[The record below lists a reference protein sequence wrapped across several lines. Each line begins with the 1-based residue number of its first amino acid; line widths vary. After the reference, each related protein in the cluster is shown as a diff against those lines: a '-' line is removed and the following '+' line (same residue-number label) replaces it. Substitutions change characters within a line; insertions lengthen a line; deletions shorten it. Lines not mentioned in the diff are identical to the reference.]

1 MKKKNENGITLISLV
16 ITVLILMTISSV
28 LVGSALNGMRLQELK
43 KMQNDIQLLDD
54 MVSSYYSKYGS
65 LPFYKINNN
74 VNVDTSYI
82 FSTTFAD
89 SQKNVNDGDVYNIID
104 LNAFDGLTLNYG
116 NDFYNYIDKTSST
129 MGTDIYIINDQS
141 HQIYYLRGISVDG
154 YTYYTNEFEKTNVN

>member
-1 MKKKNENGITLISLV
+1 M
-16 ITVLILMTISSV
+16 ILCYSGTGNSRYI
-28 LVGSALNGMRLQELK
+28 AQRIADELQ
-43 KMQNDIQLLDD
+43 D
-54 MVSSYYSKYGS
+54 
-65 LPFYKINNN
+65 
-74 VNVDTSYI
+74 
-82 FSTTFAD
+82 
-89 SQKNVNDGDVYNIID
+89 NIID